1 MGRVRGVAPTDE
13 GTMSSDRPRPRLPL
27 VTALRPRQWTKNLVV
42 LAAPVFSG
50 QLTEP
55 DVLSRSLFTV
65 VLFSMASSG
74 VYLLNDVSDIFED
87 RAHPVKR
94 HRPVAAGH
102 LSPGI
107 AAATS
112 AVMVLG
118 ACGLGALLSWQL
130 AAVLASYC
138 AINVAYSWVLKNE
151 PVIDIATIALGF
163 VLRAVAGG
171 VACDIDLSQ
180 WFLLIATFGALYMAA
195 GKRYA
200 EAQLVGEGRAETRPS
215 LSRYSTSY
223 LRFVWSTA
231 AALLIMSYS
240 LWAFENS
247 RNQGLPWTEISM
259 VPFVL
264 AVLRYGV
271 DVDAGT
277 AGEPE
282 EIALKDSMLQGIAAV
297 WLLLVA
303 LALYA

>member
-1 MGRVRGVAPTDE
+1 MRPTE
-13 GTMSSDRPRPRLPL
+13 GGAKSSGRPRPRLPL
-27 VTALRPRQWTKNLVV
+27 VSALRPRQWIKNAVV

-55 DVLSRSLFTV
+55 DVLGRGLLTV

-74 VYLLNDVSDIFED
+74 VYLLNDVADVLAD

-94 HRPVAAGH
+94 HRPIAAGH
-102 LSPGI
+102 L
-107 AAATS
+107 AAGTAVTTS
-112 AVMVLG
+112 LVLVLA
-118 ACGLGALLSWQL
+118 ACTLGTLVSWQL
-130 AAVLASYC
+130 GAVLAAYC
-138 AINVAYSWVLKNE
+138 LINLAYSWALKDE
-151 PVIDIATIALGF
+151 PVIDIAVIALGF

-171 VACDIDLSQ
+171 VASGIDLSQ

-200 EAQLVGEGRAETRPS
+200 EVQLVGEGRAETRPS
-215 LSRYSTSY
+215 LARYSTSY

-247 RNQGLPWTEISM
+247 TADGVPWTELSM
-259 VPFVL
+259 VPFIL

-282 EIALKDSMLQGIAAV
+282 EIALKDGMLQAVAAT
-297 WLLLVA
+297 WLLLVV

>member
-1 MGRVRGVAPTDE
+1 MIETPGGLPPLDE
-13 GTMSSDRPRPRLPL
+13 SRPRLPFL
-27 VTALRPRQWTKNLVV
+27 SALRPRQWIKNVVV

-50 QLTEP
+50 Q
-55 DVLSRSLFTV
+55 FTDPRTLALGLATAG
-65 VLFSMASSG
+65 LFSLASSG
-74 VYLLNDVSDIFED
+74 VYLLNDVFDVIED

-94 HRPVAAGH
+94 FRAIAAGH
-102 LSPGI
+102 VSLT
-107 AAATS
+107 AATVGS
-112 AVMVLG
+112 VVLVLG
-118 ACGLGALLSWQL
+118 SCGLALLISWQL
-130 AAVLASYC
+130 SAVLASYC
-138 AINVAYSWVLKNE
+138 AINLAYSWVLKDE
-151 PVIDIATIALGF
+151 PVIDIAVIALGF

-171 VACDIDLSQ
+171 VASGIDLSQ

-200 EAQLVGEGRAETRPS
+200 EVQLVGEGQAATRPS
-215 LSRYSTSY
+215 LRNYSTSY

-247 RNQGLPWTEISM
+247 TPDGIPWTQISM
-259 VPFVL
+259 IPFML

-282 EIALKDSMLQGIAAV
+282 EIALKDTMLQCIAAS
-297 WLLLVA
+297 WLVLVA
-303 LALYA
+303 LALYF

>member
-1 MGRVRGVAPTDE
+1 MSETAGEPRTSLATAP
-13 GTMSSDRPRPRLPL
+13 RRFPL
-27 VTALRPRQWTKNLVV
+27 VAALRPRQWIKNAVV

-50 QLTEP
+50 EITEP
-55 DVLSRSLFTV
+55 GILWRSLLTV

-74 VYLLNDVSDIFED
+74 VYLLNDVFDVLED

-94 HRPVAAGH
+94 LRPIAAGE
-102 LSPGI
+102 LSRGR
-107 AAATS
+107 ALVT
-112 AVMVLG
+112 AVVLVLG
-118 ACGLGALLSWQL
+118 SCTGGLLVTWQL
-130 AAVLASYC
+130 GVVLASYC
-138 AINVAYSWVLKNE
+138 AINVAYSWVLKDE
-151 PVIDIATIALGF
+151 PVVDIAVISLGF

-171 VACDIDLSQ
+171 AASGIYLSQ
-180 WFLLIATFGALYMAA
+180 WFLLVASFGALYMAA

-200 EAQLVGEGRAETRPS
+200 EVQLVGEGTAATRPA
-215 LSRYSTSY
+215 LSGYTTSY

-247 RNQGLPWTEISM
+247 TAERASWSQISM
-259 VPFVL
+259 VPFIL

-282 EIALKDSMLQGIAAV
+282 DIALRDSLLQAIAVV
-297 WLLLVA
+297 WLVTVV
-303 LALYA
+303 LALYG